1 MGVRLFRK
9 IKELS
14 PFASQTRG
22 SDSSCLS
29 HELVSGDVA
38 FSLHL
43 PQQGP
48 RGGHSYGFSVCC
60 LVGCDSALEICM
72 IKELTRCFDLGVF
85 CLF

>member
-1 MGVRLFRK
+1 MGIRLFRK

-48 RGGHSYGFSVCC
+48 RGPEAMASV
-60 LVGCDSALEICM
+60 SAASWDVIQPW
-72 IKELTRCFDLGVF
+72 RFV
-85 CLF
+85 